1 MNKKYIYGLILAII
15 LFVFLFLIQ
24 IYLPN
29 SGNSEEY
36 EFFIKKGESVSTI
49 ANNLKEKG
57 LIRNESLFKGYVWI
71 TKNSSNLKSGRYML
85 SKNLSLNDIV
95 EMFVNAKTQG
105 MEITLI
111 EGWDKQDM
119 AEYFEKKHICTKKEF
134 LDAIS
139 DFSEDIG
146 ILMDKPENMD
156 LEGYIFP
163 DTYKL
168 GDDFDLNSIIKKTVL
183 NLDKKIDEELRQEI
197 EKQEKTVFE
206 IITMASLIEKEV
218 IAKEDK
224 EIVSGIL
231 WKRLES
237 DMPLQ
242 VDATINY
249 LSGKDVIYQEDLG
262 IDSLYN
268 TYKYLGLPPG
278 PICNP
283 GLDSIIA
290 AIYPQKT
297 VYWYYLSKPDK
308 TTVFSKTL
316 KEHNIARAR
325 YIQ

>member
-1 MNKKYIYGLILAII
+1 MNKKYVHGLILAIVF
-15 LFVFLFLIQ
+15 FVFLFLIQ

-29 SGNSEEY
+29 SRSSEEY

-49 ANNLKEKG
+49 ANNLKEEG
-57 LIRNESLFKGYVWI
+57 LIRNESLFKGYAWI
-71 TKNSSNLKSGRYML
+71 TKNSSNLKSGRYIL

-95 EMFVNAKTQG
+95 LMFVNAKTQG

-111 EGWDKQDM
+111 EGWDQKDIS
-119 AEYFEKKHICTKKEF
+119 EYFEKKHICTKKEF
-134 LDAIS
+134 LDAM
-139 DFSEDIG
+139 DNFSEDIG
-146 ILMDKPENMD
+146 ILKDKPKNMD

-168 GDDFDLNSIIKKTVL
+168 GDDFNLNSIIKKTVL
-183 NLDKKIDEELRQEI
+183 NLDKKINEELRQEI
-197 EKQEKTVFE
+197 EKRKKTIFE

-218 IAKEDK
+218 IAKKDK

-231 WKRLES
+231 WKRLDS

-249 LSGKDVIYQEDLG
+249 LSGKDIIYKEDLG

-290 AIYPQKT
+290 AVYPQKT
-297 VYWYYLSKPDK
+297 AYWYYLSRPDK